1 MHALVYTYAVLIV
14 AGKRGVG
21 QDINIVCILKKNCL
35 AYFEHICPSECEYN
49 YKSIQFTETGPFSP
63 VLGDPRALPCL
74 QTSASRVQSQQRPA
88 LNRGR
93 VSSCT
98 SGLRGSWGGPGQR
111 GYPGRALTLQSCML
125 FARTAVECGYIAFD
139 EGGLTTLPTA
149 HCGHTCI
156 L

>member
-1 MHALVYTYAVLIV
+1 MHALVNMYAVLIV
-14 AGKRGVG
+14 GRGRGGVG
-21 QDINIVCILKKNCL
+21 QDINIFCMLQKNIL
-35 AYFEHICPSECEYN
+35 AYFEHFCPSECEYN
-49 YKSIQFTETGPFSP
+49 YTVHSFPP
-63 VLGDPRALPCL
+63 VLEDPRALPCL
-74 QTSASRVQSQQRPA
+74 QTSASQVQSQQRPA

-111 GYPGRALTLQSCML
+111 GYPGRAPTLQSCML
-125 FARTAVECGYIAFD
+125 FARTAVECGYIAFG